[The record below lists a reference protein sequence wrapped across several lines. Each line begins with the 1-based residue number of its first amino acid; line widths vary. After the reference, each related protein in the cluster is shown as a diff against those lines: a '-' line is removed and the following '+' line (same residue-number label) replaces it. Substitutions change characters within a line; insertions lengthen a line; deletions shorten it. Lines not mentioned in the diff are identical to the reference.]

1 MSTKMRQRDWSF
13 LLSEASGN
21 RSRETVTI
29 AAGSGVVAAATVV
42 GKQTDSQKYVPSPAT
57 GADGSETAKAVLA
70 NAVDA
75 TSQDVEAVV
84 LGRDA
89 EVKEVMLNFHSTVD
103 DADKVAAKLAELKA
117 VGLITR

>member
-21 RSRETVTI
+21 RSRESVTI
-29 AAGSGVVAAATVV
+29 AAGSGVVKAATVV
-42 GKQTDSQKYVPSPAT
+42 GKQTASKKYVPSPAT

-70 NAVDA
+70 HAVDA

-84 LGRDA
+84 LHRDA
-89 EVKEVMLNFHSTVD
+89 EVKKVLLNFDASVD
-103 DADKVAAKLAELKA
+103 DDTKVAAKLAELEA
-117 VGLITR
+117 SGLIAR